1 MAFLLR
7 TFALHPRRR
16 LGQHFLADPRL
27 CRRIADSC
35 GVAPGERVVEVG
47 PGLGALT
54 LALLEA
60 GAEVLAVERDPGLAR
75 ALKGIVA
82 QWGPSAL
89 RDGRIRIVAADV
101 LALDLGR
108 LLAGPPGPSEPGP
121 TTRRGVVASNL
132 PYGITSPFLLQ
143 LVRAGGWRRAVLMVQ
158 KEVGQRLAARPGD
171 AAYGSLTVAVQARC
185 RVAQVLEVS
194 RRCFVPPPE
203 VDSVVVALEPL
214 GAPLAP
220 DLDEALERVL
230 RAGFGQRR
238 KMLRN
243 AMARLYVRA
252 DEGPPSRDDPG
263 SRACKLLA
271 EAGIDPQRRA
281 ETLSPGEFLRL
292 AQLLRRGGP

>member
-1 MAFLLR
+1 MA
-7 TFALHPRRR
+7 
-16 LGQHFLADPRL
+16 
-27 CRRIADSC
+27 S
-35 GVAPGERVVEVG
+35 GERVVEVG

-54 LALLEA
+54 LPLVEA
-60 GAEVLAVERDPGLAR
+60 GAEVVAVERDPGLAR
-75 ALKGIVA
+75 ALTAILE

-89 RDGRIRIVAADV
+89 RDGRVRIVVADV
-101 LALDLGR
+101 LTLDLGR
-108 LLAGPPGPSEPGP
+108 LLAGPPGPGEPEP
-121 TTRRGVVASNL
+121 LTRRGIVASNL
-132 PYGITSPFLLQ
+132 PYVITSPFLLQ

-171 AAYGSLTVAVQARC
+171 AAYGSLTVAVRARC

-214 GAPLAP
+214 GAPLPP

-243 AMARLYVRA
+243 AMAGLYARA
-252 DEGPPSRDDPG
+252 DEGSPSPGDPG
-263 SRACKLLA
+263 SRACQLLA

-281 ETLSPGEFLRL
+281 ETLSPEEFLRL
-292 AQLLRRGGP
+292 ARLLRRGGP